1 MNPKIRLLALSL
13 LAAVA
18 APAFAENLEITGELL
33 TSTCAVQSTGGTITV
48 AMGQVDLASV
58 NAATRA
64 GQKNFSISLIAPVRV
79 PRRTWAYAS
88 AVRRMAAPAT

>member
-33 TSTCAVQSTGGTITV
+33 TSTCAVQSTGGTI
-48 AMGQVDLASV
+48 
-58 NAATRA
+58 
-64 GQKNFSISLIAPVRV
+64 
-79 PRRTWAYAS
+79 
-88 AVRRMAAPAT
+88 